1 MTERSDLERLRD
13 IPDPIVGPAS
23 RALAPPL
30 PSLLPSSP
38 TRASVRRSRWL
49 ALFGALAYGAGMLA
63 MMGVR
68 SDIAT
73 AARIPLALGVLGPLA
88 AAALAIR
95 AAADTGLRGLA
106 NSADRIAILVGGPI
120 VFLALAAALLGTDV
134 RGDHWWFSTAMCL
147 AGSLV
152 LTTGPLALAVMA
164 FRRSFATRARLRT
177 VALGVG
183 SGAVAVAALHLQC
196 PIDEHLHLLF
206 GHGAALVLGG
216 VVGLLLAR
224 FTRA

>member
-1 MTERSDLERLRD
+1 MTERGELQQFCD
-13 IPDPIVGPAS
+13 IPDPIAGVGS
-23 RALAPPL
+23 RVLAPPAPEGL
-30 PSLLPSSP
+30 PPSP

-68 SDIAT
+68 SDIET
-73 AARIPLALGVLGPLA
+73 IPRLPLALGALGPLI

-95 AAADTGLRGLA
+95 AAADTGRRGLA
-106 NSADRIAILVGGPI
+106 SSADRIALLVGAPV
-120 VFLALAAALLGTDV
+120 VFLAISAALLGGEV
-134 RGDHWWFSTAMCL
+134 RGEHWWFSTAMGL

-152 LTTGPLALAVMA
+152 LTTGPLALAVVA
-164 FRRSFATRARLRT
+164 FRRSFAASARLRT

-183 SGAVAVAALHLQC
+183 SGALAAATLHLQC
-196 PIDEHLHLLF
+196 PIDERLHLLF

-216 VVGLLLAR
+216 VVGLLLSR